1 MKIIETIHQFKYQ
14 CMQSHRPLG
23 LVPTMGN
30 LHEGHMSLI
39 KRAKKDNVIVAVSIF
54 VNPNQFGPTEDFSTY
69 PRNIKY
75 DLAILKDANVDI
87 VFIPSIEEMYPK
99 GFDTSIDVGPIAT
112 RLEGEFRPSHFSGV
126 ATILCQLISMSRPSN
141 IYLGQKDVQQCL
153 VIKKLND
160 DLNLGTEVVI
170 LPTIRDSDG
179 LAISS
184 RNIQL
189 TEIQRKAAVVLHE
202 SLCLAKNLWHDETKN
217 IVHIKLQMR
226 KVIYKQPLAN
236 IDYISIA
243 NAGTLE
249 ELNHKLTPAIVLVA
263 ARIGHTRLIDNIIV

>member
-1 MKIIETIHQFKYQ
+1 
-14 CMQSHRPLG
+14 
-23 LVPTMGN
+23 
-30 LHEGHMSLI
+30 
-39 KRAKKDNVIVAVSIF
+39 
-54 VNPNQFGPTEDFSTY
+54 
-69 PRNIKY
+69 
-75 DLAILKDANVDI
+75 
-87 VFIPSIEEMYPK
+87 
-99 GFDTSIDVGPIAT
+99 
-112 RLEGEFRPSHFSGV
+112 
-126 ATILCQLISMSRPSN
+126 MSRPSN
-141 IYLGQKDVQQCL
+141 IYLGQKDAQQCL

-160 DLNLGTEVVI
+160 DLNLGSEVVI

-189 TEIQRKAAVVLHE
+189 TEIQREAAVVLYE

-217 IVHIKLQMR
+217 IEHIKLQMR

-243 NAGTLE
+243 NAETLE